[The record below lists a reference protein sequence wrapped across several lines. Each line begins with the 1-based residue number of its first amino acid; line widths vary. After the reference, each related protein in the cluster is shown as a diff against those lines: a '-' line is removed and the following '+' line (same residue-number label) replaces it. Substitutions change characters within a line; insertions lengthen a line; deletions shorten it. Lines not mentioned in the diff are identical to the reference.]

1 MTAARALRRGA
12 LYLAA
17 IVVLIWIAFPLVWLL
32 KSSVSQETDL
42 TKAPPS
48 LFPSHPTLLFYRGL
62 FHNVNGLVGT
72 GQQMQ
77 IPHALLNS
85 LIIAVAVMVLNV
97 VLGAPAAYV
106 MARYRFRFRAT
117 LLNGMIGSR
126 MVPSLVLLLPFYI
139 VFNSTGLIN
148 TLTGVAIAHLAIT
161 LPFTIWIMRGHF
173 DNVPLD
179 IEKAARVDGC
189 SRFDAFLRV
198 ALPLSVPGL
207 VVAGLFSFM
216 LSWNE
221 FPLALVLTE
230 SSSSMT
236 VQAALA
242 GLNTQLGISYG
253 FLFAGSVLAALPPIA
268 IAFLLQR
275 HLTRGML
282 EGSVK

>member
-1 MTAARALRRGA
+1 MTASRALRRGA

-17 IVVLIWIAFPLVWLL
+17 IVLLIWIAFPLVWLL
-32 KSSVSQETDL
+32 KSSVSPETDL

-62 FHNVNGLVGT
+62 FHSVNGLVGT
-72 GQQMQ
+72 GQQTQ
-77 IPHALLNS
+77 IPRALLNS

-97 VLGAPAAYV
+97 VFGAPAAYV

-161 LPFTIWIMRGHF
+161 LPFTVWILRGHF

-275 HLTRGML
+275 HLTRGLL